1 MEDAC
6 ILMLSVPPWPR
17 AGLESPYPQF
27 GLAGG
32 WRAACPVSG
41 AGYCRYIISDDRR
54 DRSFLSPLLTKG
66 G

>member
-1 MEDAC
+1 MHIDVECSPLAPC
-6 ILMLSVPPWPR
+6 WAGVTIPSVW
-17 AGLESPYPQF
+17 A